1 MVILVCGLPGSGK
14 SYFASRLAE
23 TIHAQYVNS
32 DRLRKEL
39 FPKRS
44 YSKSEKA
51 KVYEILLNKME
62 EAINTK
68 TNLVLDATFH
78 LKAARKPFIS
88 KGKGSIVFIKIQ
100 ANEDIIRERLK
111 EDRLFSEADLKVYRL
126 IKKQWEPLEG
136 PHLTLQSTND
146 NIEAMLQKAVHYL
159 KNEKIS
165 NR

>member
-23 TIHAQYVNS
+23 TIHAQYFNS

-39 FPKRS
+39 FPKRT
-44 YSKSEKA
+44 YSKSETA

-62 EAINTK
+62 AAINTN
-68 TNLVLDATFH
+68 TDLVLDATFH
-78 LKAARKPFIS
+78 FKATRKPFIS
-88 KGKGSIVFIKIQ
+88 KGKGSIVFIEIQ
-100 ANEDIIRERLK
+100 ANEDVIRERLK
-111 EDRLFSEADLKVYRL
+111 EDRLFSEADLRVYRL
-126 IKKQWEPLEG
+126 IKEQWEALEQ

-159 KNEKIS
+159 KNEKRS
-165 NR
+165 N

>member
-23 TIHAQYVNS
+23 TIHAQYFNS

-39 FPKRS
+39 FPKRT
-44 YSKSEKA
+44 YSKSETA

-62 EAINTK
+62 EAINTN
-68 TNLVLDATFH
+68 TDLVLDATFH
-78 LKAARKPFIS
+78 FKATRKPFIS
-88 KGKGSIVFIKIQ
+88 KGKGSIVFIEIQ
-100 ANEDIIRERLK
+100 ANEDVIRERLK
-111 EDRLFSEADLKVYRL
+111 EDRLFSEADLRVYRL
-126 IKKQWEPLEG
+126 IKEQWEALEQ

-159 KNEKIS
+159 KNEKRS
-165 NR
+165 N

>member
-23 TIHAQYVNS
+23 TIHAQYFNS

-39 FPKRS
+39 FPKRT
-44 YSKSEKA
+44 YSKSETA

-62 EAINTK
+62 AAINTN
-68 TNLVLDATFH
+68 TDLVLDATFH
-78 LKAARKPFIS
+78 FKATRKPIIS
-88 KGKGSIVFIKIQ
+88 KGKGSIVFIEIQ
-100 ANEDIIRERLK
+100 ANEDVIRERLK
-111 EDRLFSEADLKVYRL
+111 EDRLFSEADLRVYRL
-126 IKKQWEPLEG
+126 IKEQWEALEQ

-159 KNEKIS
+159 KNEKRS
-165 NR
+165 N